1 MGAASKAMAPKM
13 LRTPSDNSTQGF
25 TLVEMAAVMT
35 IVAMMAALVVM
46 MRPGVGRPELKALTL
61 DAASLL
67 RQTRM
72 EAILSKGD
80 RAVRLDGQQRA
91 LIGAGVGAVR
101 IPDDVTVDV
110 LGEDDSAAEDEPRLI
125 FHADGGSS
133 GGVFRFSREAAQ
145 YDVRVNWY
153 TGGVS
158 VGAP

>member
-1 MGAASKAMAPKM
+1 MP
-13 LRTPSDNSTQGF
+13 RTPYDKSKQGF
-25 TLVEMAAVMT
+25 TLVEMAAVML

-61 DAASLL
+61 EAASLL
-67 RQTRM
+67 RRTRM

-91 LIGAGVGAVR
+91 LIGGGGDAVR

-110 LGEDDSAAEDEPRLI
+110 LGEDDEAGEGEPLLV

-145 YDVRVNWY
+145 YEVRVNWY
-153 TGGVS
+153 TGGVA